1 MKGNRVR
8 YVATI
13 DAGSGRDRIVDTRG
27 HNNINCGKGTDIVV
41 TNRQSHVEKCE
52 HVTRR

>member
-1 MKGNRVR
+1 
-8 YVATI
+8 VAAI
-13 DAGSGRDRIVDTRG
+13 NAGSGRDLIVDTKG
-27 HNNINCGKGTDIVV
+27 HNNINCGSGIDRVV